1 MSIKQPNGEP
11 VAKTTPNFTAE
22 RIEELKTLFP
32 EIITE
37 SKIDFDKLKMA
48 LGKEVDGR
56 PERYS
61 FTWAGK
67 KDAIRLLQ
75 VPSRATLVPAKD
87 ESINFDATQNIFIE
101 GDNLEVLKLL
111 WKSYFGRVKTIYI
124 DPPFNT
130 GNDLIYN
137 DNYVDPLDTYLSLTG
152 QKDIEGNLL
161 TSNPQT
167 SGRFHSA
174 WLSMMYPRLFFAR
187 QLLSED
193 GVIFVSID
201 DNEVHNLTTVMNEVF
216 GEDAFIGQFV
226 WKSRQQKD
234 NRNVTGAS
242 IDHEYVLCYGKRVR
256 GDERKLEQY
265 SNPDNDPRG
274 PWSSANMVGLLP
286 EDKRPNCHYELIDPE
301 TGINYGKPK
310 LGWRYDKTT
319 MTRLIE
325 EKRIIWPSLPTGRP
339 RRKVFL
345 NELKNKFTGYSS
357 IIGQDIYTRHGTE
370 EMDDLFGLP
379 LMEFPKPSRLISE
392 LVEQGSG
399 KDDIVLDFFAGSCP
413 TAQAVLELNRRDS
426 GSRRFI
432 MVQLPEPAPEDSVA
446 RKAGCDTIAD
456 IGKERI
462 RRVIAK
468 MNKENEGKMNL
479 DNQVSS
485 EDLGFRVFKLTES
498 NYRPWTGVEEKEPEK
513 YIQQM
518 ELYLDPLVE
527 GWKEEN
533 VICELAI
540 KEGYSLACRIEKV
553 SETNE
558 NNVWEVA
565 DDEREQSFLVC
576 LDDNLK
582 QNTVKSLELNA
593 DSMFICRDKALDDE
607 LAANL
612 ALQCNLKV
620 I

>member
-1 MSIKQPNGEP
+1 MNIKQLKGEP
-11 VAKTTPNFTAE
+11 VPKTAPDFPAE
-22 RIEELKTLFP
+22 RIEEFKMLFP
-32 EIITE
+32 EAITE
-37 SKIDFDKLKMA
+37 GKIDFDKLKMA
-48 LGKEVDGR
+48 LEEEVDGK

-61 FTWAGK
+61 FAWAGK

-75 VPSRATLVPAKD
+75 IPSRATLVPAKD
-87 ESINFDATQNIFIE
+87 ESVEFDTTQNIFIE

-111 WKSYFGRVKTIYI
+111 WKSYFGQVKTIYI

-201 DNEVHNLTTVMNEVF
+201 DNEVHNLTMVMNEVF

-256 GDERKLEQY
+256 GDERKLDQY

-274 PWSSANMVGLLP
+274 PWASANMVGLLP
-286 EDKRPNCHYELIDPE
+286 EDKRPNCHYELVDPE

-319 MTRLIE
+319 MTMLIE

-370 EMDDLFGLP
+370 EMDDLFDLP
-379 LMEFPKPSRLISE
+379 LMEFPKPSRLIGE

-399 KDDIVLDFFAGSCP
+399 KDDIVIDFFAGSCP
-413 TAQAVLELNRRDS
+413 TAQAVLELNRKDG

-432 MVQLPEPAPEDSVA
+432 MVQLPEPTPEDSVA
-446 RKAGCDTIAD
+446 GKAGYSTIAG

-498 NYRPWTGVEEKEPEK
+498 NYRPWTGVEEKDPEK
-513 YIQQM
+513 YAEQM

-527 GWKEEN
+527 DWKEED
-533 VICELAI
+533 VIYELVI
-540 KEGYSLACRIEKV
+540 KEGYNLTSRIEKV
-553 SETNE
+553 MEIKE
-558 NNVWEVA
+558 NNVWKVT
-565 DDEREQSFLVC
+565 DDEREQSFSVC

-582 QNTVKSLELNA
+582 QDTVISLELSA
-593 DSMFICRDKALDDE
+593 DSLFICRDKALDDE